1 MTMLLPGMHYL
12 LDQAWVRLLLAV
24 CVLFL
29 LHLPFS
35 MLTIKSDQSFQEE
48 PGIQLPAVVSLP
60 STSNAGLSAFE
71 RDLYAWTNIADPRRM
86 LHPDLEHGF
95 SLFANPVF
103 SCPAPSL
110 PVWYLEPCFWPR
122 KEYPESSLAV
132 ASKSLAELIREQWN
146 RNTTIFLLPHE
157 KAPLPQGVFWRLSGS
172 TGNLSGLPMPADFS
186 SLAENPDEVKKVT
199 GMTLLEVNRIPFLP
213 YPRITLRRS
222 CGNARFDQLAIR
234 AAREYLLSRD
244 RKGDVLLTASASK
257 GVQSWLLEVDWRLPQ
272 FGNGR

>member
-1 MTMLLPGMHYL
+1 MTTLHLGVHYW
-12 LDQAWVRLLLAV
+12 LDQAWVRLFLAV

-35 MLTIKSDQSFQEE
+35 MLSIRTDQSLQES

-60 STSNAGLSAFE
+60 SVYNDEISMFE
-71 RDLYAWTNIADPRRM
+71 RNLYAWANIADPRRM

-95 SLFANPVF
+95 SRFANPVF
-103 SCPAPSL
+103 SYPTPSL
-110 PVWYLEPCFWPR
+110 PVWTLEPCFWPR

-146 RNTTIFLLPHE
+146 RDTTIFLLPHE

-172 TGNLSGLPMPADFS
+172 TKQISGLQMPADFS
-186 SLAENPDEVKKVT
+186 SLAGTPDEVKKVT
-199 GMTLLEVNRIPFLP
+199 GMTLLEVSRIPFMP
-213 YPRITLRRS
+213 YPRITLRKS

-234 AAREYLLSRD
+234 VLREYLLSRS
-244 RKGDVLLTASASK
+244 RKDDVLLAASASK
-257 GVQSWLLEVDWRLPQ
+257 SVQSWLLEVDWRLSQ
-272 FGNGR
+272 FGNER